1 MKKIAIFV
9 GYYLPH
15 TGGVER
21 YTYNLAKELNKQ
33 NNEVVIITT
42 QTAKELKEK
51 ETLEYATIYRLPI
64 YSIFSSR
71 YPIIKRNKQYRRVM
85 KQLKEENIDSIILN
99 TRFHL
104 TSLVGAKFAKEQK
117 IPACLIEHGSTH
129 FTVYNRILDKLGHWY
144 EHQLTNK
151 IKTLVQDYYGVS
163 LKCNEWLSHFGIQA
177 KGVFYN
183 CIDEAEYETYHNAIY
198 KKDVKQD
205 SIILSYV
212 GRMIKE
218 KGILE
223 IIEAYEQL
231 EEKEKIQLILAG
243 DGPLLKEL
251 ESRKL
256 NKNILLTGKLNHEEI
271 MALLNQTDIFLY
283 PSSFAEGMPTSIL
296 EAGLMKCAV
305 IATPSGGTTEVINQK
320 ELGIICKPTVESIKE
335 SICYYL
341 QKEEQRKKA
350 GELIHKRI
358 KENFTW
364 SGMAEQIEKSIKYK

>member
-21 YTYNLAKELNKQ
+21 YTYNLAKELKKQ
-33 NNEVVIITT
+33 NNEVIIITT
-42 QTAKELKEK
+42 QTEKELKEK

-71 YPIIKRNKQYRRVM
+71 YPIPKRNKQYRRVM
-85 KQLKEENIDSIILN
+85 KQLKEEKIDSIILN

-104 TSLVGAKFAKEQK
+104 TSLVGAKFAKKQE
-117 IPACLIEHGSTH
+117 IPACVIEHGSTH
-129 FTVYNRILDKLGHWY
+129 FTVYNKILDKLGHWY

-151 IKTLVQDYYGVS
+151 MKTLVHDYYGVS
-163 LKCNEWLSHFGIQA
+163 LKCNEWLSHFDIQA

-183 CIDEAEYETYHNAIY
+183 CINEAEYETYNTAKY
-198 KKDVKQD
+198 KACKQD
-205 SIILSYV
+205 NIILSYV

-251 ESRKL
+251 ESREL
-256 NKNILLTGKLNHEEI
+256 NENILLTGRLNHEEI
-271 MALLNQTDIFLY
+271 MALLNQTDIFIH

-305 IATPSGGTTEVINQK
+305 IATPAGGTAEVINQK
-320 ELGIICKPTVESIKE
+320 ELGIICNPTVESIKE
-335 SICYYL
+335 SIDYYL
-341 QKEEQRKKA
+341 QKEEKRKEA
-350 GELIHKRI
+350 GEKLHKRI

-364 SGMAEQIEKSIKYK
+364 NGMAKQIEKSIKYK